1 MLGAAAKVWRE
12 SGAIVQE
19 TESTANTHVS
29 PAALASSIVTAQEN
43 LLEQRLSDSQDTSDV
58 DASSPGEMM
67 TLRHGLRSGGWS
79 IATVLLLFTVFEE
92 FDRVAMQVLGPDI
105 QASLGVSDTVLL
117 GLQSFGGV
125 VLVLATLPFAWLA
138 DRRSRVRVLSAAG
151 ALWMAFAGLTG
162 VVVNTFQMGLA
173 RAGSGLGAS
182 ARVPIAPSL
191 VADQYPLGVRTRVF
205 AIEALGRPLGQV
217 LGPLFAGAVVVAAGD
232 DAGDWRVVF
241 LALLIPAGLTI
252 LWSLSLKEPSRGQQ
266 EQIALLGETAIVS
279 QSEPPVLL
287 SAAFQR
293 LKKVRTFYF
302 LVVGIGVL
310 GFALIAVP
318 GAFNLLLED
327 SYGYNAGKRGWIG
340 AITWSGALIA
350 IPIAGRIGEKLF
362 RKNPSSALRMMGAC
376 IVLYGVFVT
385 VGLRFHSPA
394 VMIAL
399 TTIGFAFQGAAFTQV
414 GPSIS
419 AIIPYQMRSQA
430 FAMVGVYIFLM
441 GGFFGGLFA
450 GALSDAHGERTAL
463 TAIVPP
469 AAILGGLLIIYG
481 SRYMNRDIALTR
493 SELREQ
499 QVELARIA
507 GDPDNVPMLQVRNI
521 DVSYGNL
528 QVLFDVGFDVRRGEV
543 LALLGT
549 NGAGKS
555 TILRA
560 ISGLVM
566 PDRGVVRMNGRT
578 ITLVEPQYRAQMGM
592 VHIAGGEAV
601 FSSMTVAE
609 NLALWSRQIPD
620 SAKRQ
625 EKLALV
631 YGTFSMLDE
640 RRDQR
645 AGSLSGGQQQM
656 LALAKAVMLEPQLLC
671 IDELSLGLAPVVV
684 QDILKIVE
692 RLKDQGITMIIV
704 EQSLNVAMAIADRA
718 VFMER
723 GQVMFEG
730 PAKDLLER
738 DDLLRAVFLSGE
750 GA

>member
-1 MLGAAAKVWRE
+1 
-12 SGAIVQE
+12 
-19 TESTANTHVS
+19 
-29 PAALASSIVTAQEN
+29 
-43 LLEQRLSDSQDTSDV
+43 
-58 DASSPGEMM
+58 
-67 TLRHGLRSGGWS
+67 
-79 IATVLLLFTVFEE
+79 
-92 FDRVAMQVLGPDI
+92 
-105 QASLGVSDTVLL
+105 
-117 GLQSFGGV
+117 
-125 VLVLATLPFAWLA
+125 
-138 DRRSRVRVLSAAG
+138 
-151 ALWMAFAGLTG
+151 
-162 VVVNTFQMGLA
+162 
-173 RAGSGLGAS
+173 
-182 ARVPIAPSL
+182 
-191 VADQYPLGVRTRVF
+191 
-205 AIEALGRPLGQV
+205 
-217 LGPLFAGAVVVAAGD
+217 
-232 DAGDWRVVF
+232 
-241 LALLIPAGLTI
+241 
-252 LWSLSLKEPSRGQQ
+252 
-266 EQIALLGETAIVS
+266 
-279 QSEPPVLL
+279 
-287 SAAFQR
+287 
-293 LKKVRTFYF
+293 
-302 LVVGIGVL
+302 
-310 GFALIAVP
+310 
-318 GAFNLLLED
+318 
-327 SYGYNAGKRGWIG
+327 
-340 AITWSGALIA
+340 
-350 IPIAGRIGEKLF
+350 
-362 RKNPSSALRMMGAC
+362 
-376 IVLYGVFVT
+376 
-385 VGLRFHSPA
+385 
-394 VMIAL
+394 
-399 TTIGFAFQGAAFTQV
+399 
-414 GPSIS
+414 
-419 AIIPYQMRSQA
+419 
-430 FAMVGVYIFLM
+430 
-441 GGFFGGLFA
+441 
-450 GALSDAHGERTAL
+450 
-463 TAIVPP
+463 
-469 AAILGGLLIIYG
+469 
-481 SRYMNRDIALTR
+481 
-493 SELREQ
+493 
-499 QVELARIA
+499 
-507 GDPDNVPMLQVRNI
+507 
-521 DVSYGNL
+521 VSYGNL

-566 PDRGVVRMNGRT
+566 PDRGVVRMSGRT

-684 QDILKIVE
+684 QDILQIVE